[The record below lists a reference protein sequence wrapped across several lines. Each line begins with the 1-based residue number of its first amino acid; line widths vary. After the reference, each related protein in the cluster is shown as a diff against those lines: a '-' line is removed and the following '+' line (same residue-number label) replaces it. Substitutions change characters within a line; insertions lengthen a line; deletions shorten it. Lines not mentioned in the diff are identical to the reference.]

1 MKTTTFKNKI
11 FTTALLGAAGAIA
24 LCAQPAFA
32 LGMMGGAV
40 GAHIGA
46 MGSGRMGSVG
56 NMSGTPGMAGSV
68 TVNGITVLPSGALI
82 VPAVTPR
89 VPRVAPGNLNN
100 IDPEEPTGAP
110 CRTNAD
116 CTGY

>member
-1 MKTTTFKNKI
+1 MFKNKI
-11 FTTALLGAAGAIA
+11 SITALLGTAGAIA

-32 LGMMGGAV
+32 LGMMGGAG
-40 GAHIGA
+40 GAHVGA

-56 NMSGTPGMAGSV
+56 SLSGASGMTGAV
-68 TVNGITVLPSGALI
+68 TMNGITVLPNGALI

-89 VPRVAPGNLNN
+89 VPKVAPGSLNN
-100 IDPEEPTGAP
+100 MDQQETTGAP